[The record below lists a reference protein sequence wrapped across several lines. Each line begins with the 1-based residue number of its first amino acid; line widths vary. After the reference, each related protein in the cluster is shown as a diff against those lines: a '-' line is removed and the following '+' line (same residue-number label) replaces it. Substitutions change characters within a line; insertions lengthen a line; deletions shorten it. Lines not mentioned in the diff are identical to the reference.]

1 MSRFL
6 RWLGSVVMAL
16 AGAAAA
22 VWAFVTRARARQ
34 GAEARALEERQRRL
48 DEAIRSAAE
57 TRRQRRLA
65 AEEEVR
71 QEMREAIAKATV
83 TPPVQASTALE
94 EAEASEA
101 RARRELEEED
111 TDPDLGD
118 ATMVVRQ
125 RREPG
130 P

>member
-6 RWLGSVVMAL
+6 RWLGSFVMAL
-16 AGAAAA
+16 GGVAAA
-22 VWAFVTRARARQ
+22 VWAFVTRARARPE
-34 GAEARALEERQRRL
+34 AAARALEERQRRL

-65 AEEEVR
+65 VEEEIR
-71 QEMREAIAKATV
+71 QEMREAIAKATA
-83 TPPVQASTALE
+83 TPPVRASTALE